1 MTTVNTLYFIGC
13 GSPEQRASQ
22 QETATA
28 QNMGFKA
35 YNLLRMADL
44 GLPVPAAFVLG
55 TAWCADEVH
64 REKGLSHRHLGAWP
78 SALQSRLGQT
88 LADRVVLCCCLSD
101 RRPRFPC
108 PG

>member
-44 GLPVPAAFVLG
+44 ARRFCVGYGLV
-55 TAWCADEVH
+55 C
-64 REKGLSHRHLGAWP
+64 
-78 SALQSRLGQT
+78 
-88 LADRVVLCCCLSD
+88 
-101 RRPRFPC
+101 
-108 PG
+108 